1 MYERHKM
8 LQLIKNFTN
17 YFSINYNFMDS
28 TYSNTSPE
36 VIQYYKTEYGSDWR
50 YAIEHDQYK
59 KGLKK
64 NEKSA

>member
-1 MYERHKM
+1 
-8 LQLIKNFTN
+8 
-17 YFSINYNFMDS
+17 MD
-28 TYSNTSPE
+28 NIHNNASPE